1 MFHEVGISNAEV
13 TVDFLSNI
21 PSIVSPE
28 GNPGLMK
35 SFSKNEILDVIWEME
50 SDKDPGPYG
59 FSFHLYRACW
69 NIIKTDLLRMVT
81 SFQKKSKVGGCTN
94 STFLALIPKEINPAS
109 FDRFQPISLCNASYK
124 LLAKLLANQLKPLL
138 WNLTSPLQGGF
149 VKGRH
154 LVDNVIQVQESLHS
168 SSHRKEKGMLIKID
182 MKNAFDHVKLS
193 FLYKVLLSSGFNDA
207 FVNLIKACTD
217 RPWIAPLVNG

>member
-28 GNPGLMK
+28 GNPGLMN

-69 NIIKTDLLRMVT
+69 NIIKSDLLRMVT
-81 SFQKKSKVGGCTN
+81 SFQKKTKLEDALTPL
-94 STFLALIPKEINPAS
+94 FLP
-109 FDRFQPISLCNASYK
+109 
-124 LLAKLLANQLKPLL
+124 
-138 WNLTSPLQGGF
+138 
-149 VKGRH
+149 
-154 LVDNVIQVQESLHS
+154 
-168 SSHRKEKGMLIKID
+168 
-182 MKNAFDHVKLS
+182 
-193 FLYKVLLSSGFNDA
+193 
-207 FVNLIKACTD
+207 
-217 RPWIAPLVNG
+217 